1 MIASASLRF
10 GMVGAG
16 GIAQAY
22 AQAFRDTNIADLV
35 AVADVRTESAEAIAQ
50 SIGAKAYS
58 THEEMAE
65 AENLDAVVV
74 CTPPVTHRNI
84 CADLANRGLHVLC
97 EKPLAIDSK
106 SAREMFDAAAQNKVK
121 LTMATKFRYAADVI
135 RAKSIVSS
143 GILGDVI
150 LFENCF
156 TGHVDMSQRW
166 NSNPEISGGGVLI
179 DNGTHSV
186 DIIRYFL
193 GPVAEVQVVEG
204 RRIQQLDVEDTV
216 RMFVRTNEGVMG
228 SIDLSWSMNKEQPF
242 YLSIYGSHGTV
253 LVGWKESKYRRSN
266 DTDWVQFGEGYNK
279 FQAFRGQIENFTRA
293 IRGEDK
299 LLVSPEDALASV
311 EVIETAYDS
320 LHHSVWQPVKHT
332 KWQPK
337 TADAE
342 SLSAAAGQVS

>member
-22 AQAFRDTNIADLV
+22 AQAFRDTNIANLV

-50 SIGAKAYS
+50 SLGANSYA
-58 THEEMAE
+58 THDEMVD

-106 SAREMFDAAAQNKVK
+106 SAREMYEAAAQNNVK

-135 RAKSIVSS
+135 RAKAIVSS

-166 NSNPEISGGGVLI
+166 NSNPAVSGGGVLI

-186 DIIRYFL
+186 DLIRYFL

-216 RMFVRTNEGVMG
+216 RMFVRTHDGVMG
-228 SIDLSWSMNKEQPF
+228 SIDLSWSMNKEQPY
-242 YLSIYGSHGTV
+242 YLSIYGSQGTV

-266 DTDWVQFGEGYNK
+266 DTDWVSFGEGYNK

-299 LLVSPEDALASV
+299 LLVTPDDALASV

-320 LHHSVWQPVKHT
+320 LHKSVWQPVKHT
-332 KWQPK
+332 EWR
-337 TADAE
+337 ASNVDAE
-342 SLSAAAGQVS
+342 NLVAAAGQVS

>member
-22 AQAFRDTNIADLV
+22 AQAFRDTDIADLV

-50 SIGAKAYS
+50 SLNANAYA
-58 THEEMAE
+58 THDEMAD

-84 CADLANRGLHVLC
+84 CADLAGRGLHVLC
-97 EKPLAIDSK
+97 EKPLAIDSE
-106 SAREMFDAAAQNKVK
+106 SARQMFDAAAQNNVK

-166 NSNPEISGGGVLI
+166 NSNPSISGGG
-179 DNGTHSV
+179 GC
-186 DIIRYFL
+186 
-193 GPVAEVQVVEG
+193 
-204 RRIQQLDVEDTV
+204 
-216 RMFVRTNEGVMG
+216 
-228 SIDLSWSMNKEQPF
+228 
-242 YLSIYGSHGTV
+242 
-253 LVGWKESKYRRSN
+253 
-266 DTDWVQFGEGYNK
+266 
-279 FQAFRGQIENFTRA
+279 
-293 IRGEDK
+293 
-299 LLVSPEDALASV
+299 
-311 EVIETAYDS
+311 
-320 LHHSVWQPVKHT
+320 
-332 KWQPK
+332 
-337 TADAE
+337 
-342 SLSAAAGQVS
+342 

>member
-10 GMVGAG
+10 GIVGAG

-22 AQAFRDTNIADLV
+22 AKAFRDTNIADLV
-35 AVADVRTESAEAIAQ
+35 AVADVRTEFAEAIAQ
-50 SIGAKAYS
+50 SIGAKPYAS
-58 THEEMAE
+58 HKEMAD

-84 CADLANRGLHVLC
+84 CAELANCGLHVLC
-97 EKPLAIDSK
+97 EKPLAIDSE
-106 SAREMFDAAAQNKVK
+106 SAREMFDAAVQNNVK
-121 LTMATKFRYAADVI
+121 LTMATKFRYATDVI

-143 GILGDVI
+143 GILGDII

-216 RMFVRTNEGVMG
+216 RMFVRTNDSTLG
-228 SIDLSWSMNKEQPF
+228 SIDLSWSMNKEQSY
-242 YLSIYGSHGTV
+242 YLSIFGSHGTV
-253 LVGWKESKYRRSN
+253 LVGWKDSKYRRSN

-332 KWQPK
+332 AWRPK

-342 SLSAAAGQVS
+342 TLPAAAGQVS

>member
-22 AQAFRDTNIADLV
+22 AQAFRDTDIADLV

-50 SIGAKAYS
+50 SLNANAYA
-58 THEEMAE
+58 THDEMAD

-84 CADLANRGLHVLC
+84 CADLAGRGLHVLC
-97 EKPLAIDSK
+97 EKPLAIDSE
-106 SAREMFDAAAQNKVK
+106 SARQMFDAAAQNNVK

-166 NSNPEISGGGVLI
+166 NSNPSISGGG
-179 DNGTHSV
+179 GV
-186 DIIRYFL
+186 DR
-193 GPVAEVQVVEG
+193 Q
-204 RRIQQLDVEDTV
+204 R
-216 RMFVRTNEGVMG
+216 N
-228 SIDLSWSMNKEQPF
+228 
-242 YLSIYGSHGTV
+242 
-253 LVGWKESKYRRSN
+253 
-266 DTDWVQFGEGYNK
+266 
-279 FQAFRGQIENFTRA
+279 
-293 IRGEDK
+293 
-299 LLVSPEDALASV
+299 ALCR
-311 EVIETAYDS
+311 
-320 LHHSVWQPVKHT
+320 HHSVLPW
-332 KWQPK
+332 
-337 TADAE
+337 
-342 SLSAAAGQVS
+342 SCR